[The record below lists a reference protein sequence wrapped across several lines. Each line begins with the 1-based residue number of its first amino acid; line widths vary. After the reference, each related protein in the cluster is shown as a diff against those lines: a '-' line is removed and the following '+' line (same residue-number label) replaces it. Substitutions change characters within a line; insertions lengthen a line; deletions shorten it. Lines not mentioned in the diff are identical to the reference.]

1 MLFGRVD
8 WATMEESVNGVIVFD
23 GSVWSPEEL
32 GLLKELIELYV
43 ENDRVVRIEGWL
55 EGRVFI

>member
-1 MLFGRVD
+1 
-8 WATMEESVNGVIVFD
+8 MEESVNGVIVFD